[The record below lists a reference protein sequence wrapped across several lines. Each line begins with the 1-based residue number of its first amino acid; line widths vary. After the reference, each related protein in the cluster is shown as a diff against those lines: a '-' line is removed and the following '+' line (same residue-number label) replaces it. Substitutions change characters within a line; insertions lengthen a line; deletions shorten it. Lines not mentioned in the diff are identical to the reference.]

1 MSESVL
7 TDIEQYVVDFVY
19 KKRTEKKLNQSDI
32 GIIIGT
38 SQAFVAA
45 VEHPKKRSKYNLN
58 HINALA
64 DSWGLSPHEFLP
76 QKAFKVFD

>member
-7 TDIEQYVVDFVY
+7 THIEQYIVDFVY
-19 KKRTEKKLNQSDI
+19 KMRTEKQLNQADI
-32 GIIIGT
+32 GSIIGV
-38 SQAFVAA
+38 SQAFIAA

-64 DSWGLSPHEFLP
+64 DSWGISPQDFLP
-76 QKAFKVFD
+76 KKAFKEID